1 MNLAKKDYTFED
13 LLDIMKVLRSDNG
26 CPWDREQNHETIK
39 YALLEEAC
47 EAMESLDKKN
57 PDSFADELGDVLL
70 QVVFHA
76 QIGSENE
83 TFSIQDVLNHICNKL
98 ISRHTH
104 IFGDDTGYN
113 EADAL
118 DIWEKN
124 KKAEKGLSTQT
135 EIMRDVCSYLPA
147 LMRAEKV
154 QKKAAKVGFDWD
166 DLSGAMDKLREETA
180 ELDEASKEY
189 DKAHVE
195 EELGDL
201 LFSCVNVAR
210 FLKVNPEEALKKA
223 TDKFIDRFEKVENL
237 AVAEGR
243 QLSDMTLAEMD
254 ALWDKIKTQK

>member
-1 MNLAKKDYTFED
+1 MNLTKKDYTFED
-13 LLDIMKVLRSDNG
+13 LLDIMKVLRGENG
-26 CPWDREQNHETIK
+26 CPWDREQNHESIK
-39 YALLEEAC
+39 YSLLEEAC

-76 QIGSENE
+76 QIGSENG
-83 TFSIQDVLNHICNKL
+83 TFSIQDVLNHICKKL
-98 ISRHTH
+98 IGRHTH
-104 IFGDDTGYN
+104 IFGDDTSYN

-118 DIWEKN
+118 DIWERN

-154 QKKAAKVGFDWD
+154 QKKAAKVGFDWND
-166 DLSGAMDKLREETA
+166 VSGAMDKLQEEIT
-180 ELDEASKEY
+180 ELDEAAKES
-189 DKAHVE
+189 DSTHME

-223 TDKFIDRFEKVENL
+223 TDKFINRFEKVEN
-237 AVAEGR
+237 AATAEGKN
-243 QLSDMTLAEMD
+243 LSDMTLTEMD
-254 ALWDKIKTQK
+254 AIWDKVKTQK